1 LVLYTKPGCCL
12 CEGLEEKLGEI
23 FRGGA
28 GAASGDALRA
38 LDFETRDVSTNETWA
53 RKHASEVPVLS
64 LVRANAVENGRG
76 SSSPGEPAG
85 ETETETFLPR
95 PAPRLSA
102 ARLATRLGQDVG
114 VALRGDASARKG
126 WATGQAVDAA
136 PVEPSGGK
144 GWAVVSEKP
153 F

>member
-1 LVLYTKPGCCL
+1 M
-12 CEGLEEKLGEI
+12 
-23 FRGGA
+23 
-28 GAASGDALRA
+28 RA
-38 LDFETRDVSTNETWA
+38 LEFETRDVSTNETWA

-85 ETETETFLPR
+85 ETETET
-95 PAPRLSA
+95 PASTGA
-102 ARLATRLGQDVG
+102 AEYRRGSRLADAAGAGRGGRAERRREREEGVG
-114 VALRGDASARKG
+114 HRV
-126 WATGQAVDAA
+126 AVDAA